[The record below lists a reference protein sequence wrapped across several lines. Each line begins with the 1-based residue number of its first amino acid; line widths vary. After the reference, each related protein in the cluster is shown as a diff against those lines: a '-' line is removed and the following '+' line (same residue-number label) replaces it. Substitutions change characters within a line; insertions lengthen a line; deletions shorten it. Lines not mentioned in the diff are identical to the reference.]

1 MMNFEMAMR
10 LKEMGRL
17 HQHHPVDAKV
27 MREADLVADSVRQA
41 EYHLRLLQL
50 PNEAGFVVVKA
61 SGPANGQKIEE
72 SWYRYEYKPAL
83 NKFFALYRQK
93 TQRQKGRV
101 YREIPKP
108 IQMQLF

>member
-1 MMNFEMAMR
+1 MNFDMAMR
-10 LKEMGRL
+10 LKEMGRFQ
-17 HQHHPVDAKV
+17 QHAPVDAKV
-27 MREADLVADSVRQA
+27 MKEADLVADSVRQA

-61 SGPANGQKIEE
+61 SGPANGQKLEE

-93 TQRQKGRV
+93 TQRKSGRV
-101 YREIPKP
+101 YQEVAKP
-108 IQMQLF
+108 IQLQLF